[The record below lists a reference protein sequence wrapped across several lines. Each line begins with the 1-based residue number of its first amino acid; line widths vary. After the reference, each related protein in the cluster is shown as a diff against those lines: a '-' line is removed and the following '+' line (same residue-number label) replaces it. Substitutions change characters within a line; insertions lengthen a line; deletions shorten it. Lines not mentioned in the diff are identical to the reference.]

1 MENKKKI
8 HLEKRLKN
16 NESESSKFDQ
26 SIQEYE
32 KKSNDIKDQITKE
45 KSQREKD
52 LAELHLVAQERNTLE
67 QQFTKLQLEL
77 EQCQTDSRLLEELE
91 ADNEYLRRNLTQNL
105 EDIRDFEQ
113 KINHSESR
121 TSATSDKGKSEVERL
136 KAINNRLIEKIQEEV
151 KLERERAQT
160 SIDQIKNE
168 YKNKLKSLEV
178 QIEDI
183 KTTTKETESESRV
196 VEIDTESERRK
207 ITELRGDIIK
217 SENKISL
224 LEGQINK
231 LKQNTTKLS
240 LERSDA
246 ESKLYSVT
254 RELESLQ
261 IKLDVS
267 ESHKNE
273 VKTSDTQ

>member
-1 MENKKKI
+1 M
-8 HLEKRLKN
+8 EKRLKN
-16 NESESSKFDQ
+16 NESESSKYDQ

-45 KSQREKD
+45 KSKREKD
-52 LAELHLVAQERNTLE
+52 LAELHKVAQERNTLE
-67 QQFTKLQLEL
+67 QQFTQLQLEL

-91 ADNEYLRRNLTQNL
+91 ADNDYLRRNLTQNL

-113 KINHSESR
+113 KIKHSEDR
-121 TSATSDKGKSEVERL
+121 ISATSDKGKSEVERL
-136 KAINNRLIEKIQEEV
+136 KAVNNRLIEKIQEEV

-160 SIDQIKNE
+160 AIDQIKND

-183 KTTTKETESESRV
+183 KTSTKETETENRV
-196 VEIDTESERRK
+196 VEIDIESERRK
-207 ITELRGDIIK
+207 ITEIRGDIIK

-231 LKQNTTKLS
+231 LKQNTDKLS

-246 ESKLYSVT
+246 EAKLYSVS

-273 VKTSDTQ
+273 EKTSDTQQ